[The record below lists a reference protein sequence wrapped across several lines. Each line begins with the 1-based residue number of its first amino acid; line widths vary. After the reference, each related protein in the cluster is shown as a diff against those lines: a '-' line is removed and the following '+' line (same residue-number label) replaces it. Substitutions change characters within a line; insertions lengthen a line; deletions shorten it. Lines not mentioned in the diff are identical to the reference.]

1 MEEET
6 ACLKHALRVSC
17 EGCEVQVR
25 LTGDGL
31 GRIPAFP
38 FGEMKALILS
48 PGEAAADCLF
58 ATAVLNEKHWK
69 DCKWKTIKMLLY
81 LNWRI
86 LSN

>member
-25 LTGDGL
+25 LIVCAVKVTDRAEFL
-31 GRIPAFP
+31 PSLSVRL
-38 FGEMKALILS
+38 KALILS

-58 ATAVLNEKHWK
+58 ATAVLE
-69 DCKWKTIKMLLY
+69 LE
-81 LNWRI
+81 
-86 LSN
+86 S